1 MTEPA
6 SRPAHRGARTGE
18 GEGGPPLPAK
28 DPLGFARVA
37 VLGVVWALLLVTLA
51 VVAAHDVLVH
61 VEVLSGS
68 SWVERALDA
77 VDGEQPRYWWVIVA
91 VPVALLG
98 LAFVYVALRPRPY
111 LGRQLEAST
120 GVFLL
125 DRGLRHLA
133 EAVAEDTDGVDS
145 AKASGSGRTL
155 TIDVRGLSPERDSG
169 LESRVGDAVRA
180 RLEPLRSAPHVRV
193 RDRGR

>member
-1 MTEPA
+1 MSEPT
-6 SRPAHRGARTGE
+6 SSPTHGGDRTGG
-18 GEGGPPLPAK
+18 GEAGPPLPAK

-37 VLGVVWALLLVTLA
+37 VLGVVWALLLLALA
-51 VVAAHDVLVH
+51 VVAAHDVLVRT
-61 VEVLSGS
+61 EVLSGS
-68 SWVERALDA
+68 SWVERSLGA

-98 LAFVYVALRPRPY
+98 LALIYVALRPRPY

-125 DRGLRHLA
+125 DRGLRRLA

-145 AKASGSGRTL
+145 AQARGSGRTL
-155 TIDVRGLSPERDSG
+155 TIDVRGLSPKRDSG

-180 RLEPLRSAPHVRV
+180 RLESLRSVPHVRV
-193 RDRGR
+193 RDRER